1 MVKRDYIKIKVS
13 DLKSY
18 EKNNKKHW
26 ENIDQIVKSIQANTY
41 IAPIIIDE
49 NNVILA
55 WHWRKLALDKLQV
68 TEAEVL
74 QVSWLSEEQK
84 RDFRIRDNKLTE
96 LSERDF
102 ENLKF
107 ELDELDIPDLSDLFK
122 DEEELKVEPEAE
134 EDDYVVPETITTDIV
149 VWDLFEIGSHRLL
162 CGDSTN
168 IDDVNKLMNWE
179 KADISFTSPPYN
191 AWTTPTEVKMWK
203 KSKYANDSDN
213 KSEDQY
219 LKLLIDFTNNTLIHS
234 EYSFVNIQS
243 LSWNKIALIDFL
255 YNMKDVYADTII
267 WQKQNAQ
274 PAMAENVLNSQ
285 YEYIHIF
292 SYKAN
297 RAIWTKKFRWT
308 LSNVL
313 EISKQTKN
321 EVKEHNATFPM
332 EFASHFISNFCENSV
347 LDLFGWSWTTMV
359 ACHQLNRRCYM
370 SELDPKYVQTIINR
384 MIKLDPTLEIKKNW
398 AERDH
403 ATGDYTL
410 LNK

>member
-1 MVKRDYIKIKVS
+1 MTAGKLMKLSDIKANTNNPRLIK
-13 DLKSY
+13 DDKF
-18 EKNNKKHW
+18 KKLV
-26 ENIDQIVKSIQANTY
+26 ESVKSFPEMLELR
-41 IAPIIIDE
+41 PIVVNKDMIILGGNMRFKACKEAWIKEIPVIVADNLTE
-49 NNVILA
+49 EQEREFLIKDNVSWGEWDWDILA
-55 WHWRKLALDKLQV
+55 NEWDK
-68 TEAEVL
+68 
-74 QVSWLSEEQK
+74 
-84 RDFRIRDNKLTE
+84 
-96 LSERDF
+96 
-102 ENLKF
+102 
-107 ELDELDIPDLSDLFK
+107 
-122 DEEELKVEPEAE
+122 EELEEWGLDVQFETVEPEAE
-134 EDDYVVPETITTDIV
+134 EDDFEVDEWIKTDIV
-149 VWDLFEIGSHRLL
+149 LWDLFEIGSHRLL
-162 CGDSTN
+162 CWDSTN
-168 IDDVNKLMNWE
+168 IDDVNKLMNGE

-191 AWTTPTEVKMWK
+191 AGTTPTEVKMWK

-213 KSEDQY
+213 KSEDEY
-219 LKLLIDFTNNTLIHS
+219 LRLLIDFTNNTLIHS

-297 RAIWTKKFRWT
+297 RAIWTKRFRWT

-332 EFASHFISNFCENSV
+332 EFASHFISNFCEKSV

-359 ACHQLNRRCYM
+359 ACHQLNRKCFM

-384 MIKLDPTLEIKKNW
+384 MIKLDSTLEIKRNW
-398 AERDH
+398 QPYLI
-403 ATGDYTL
+403 G
-410 LNK
+410 